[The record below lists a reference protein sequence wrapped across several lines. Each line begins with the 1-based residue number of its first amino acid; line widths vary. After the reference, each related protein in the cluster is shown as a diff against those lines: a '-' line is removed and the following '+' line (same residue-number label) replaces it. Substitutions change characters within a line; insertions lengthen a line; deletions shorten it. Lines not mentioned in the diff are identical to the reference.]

1 MWHSTVHIS
10 PLDVPEV
17 TLHNPS
23 SRPESKLLT
32 DIGTG
37 VGQPERGSETRG
49 RREEGRGGEQERGG
63 EGERGDRRKGVMGG
77 KRERERGGER
87 GEGGTKERM

>member
-32 DIGTG
+32 DIGTS
-37 VGQPERGSETRG
+37 VSQPERGTVRQGAGERKGGVESK
-49 RREEGRGGEQERGG
+49 REEEKEKEEIGGRE
-63 EGERGDRRKGVMGG
+63 
-77 KRERERGGER
+77 
-87 GEGGTKERM
+87 